1 MGLKHPFL
9 VFQLFVPPG
18 QHVSFEIGF
27 SDAEATR
34 RRLFFSSSFAE
45 PRPSSLH
52 CQVPL
57 PETLVVPG
65 RWNNLVLHLPSL
77 AHFLFEPQSVEFRA
91 VESVAVGATCKL
103 RKIFTLRAPPPRAPT
118 TLPLQ
123 AIARTH
129 ERGADLDGGG
139 HDARRFDDSSG
150 GHSHASGGRSHSSE
164 DERDARESEREGG
177 GARRNLPRMVRA
189 TLRETTTG
197 EASRAR
203 VVARANGRAAATG
216 TRAPS
221 FAPSFAGGP
230 FAPSFAPSFA
240 GAPAPPSLEVSPHS
254 LELGRPPEP
263 IHRGCDFLPGVDRAT
278 TLVDADTL
286 AAHCDGTRSAGA
298 LFGGSF
304 GSGAAQFGRWEEA
317 SPDRRAAT
325 SVGRARDFNFVG
337 ASEPGVDAGSP
348 GFGGG
353 PAAARGARSMM
364 SRPFTT
370 NDADGRRRRAAGGD
384 RDWHLAFGSRSPAPS
399 RAGSG
404 RKPKPTHS
412 RAADDLNRGGK
423 GGGGAPGPSSP
434 HGFGFGPPGGVFGAA
449 VSGSPISKP
458 PLFDESLASLG
469 DLALE
474 RSSRANTNTPRGRD
488 EKKEKAGAASAPLS
502 LSLRRAGSYDAER
515 YLSGEGGAGASF
527 SPPGGSPTARR
538 GRRSFAESDEDSGG
552 RGSRSSLSRS
562 LPAPSRGSGSGAF
575 RGSEDVANPWLPG
588 SSGITGARRDR
599 YDDEDRY
606 DGDDAN
612 DAYGPA
618 PDEPEDA
625 YDSHDSAELA
635 AGAMS
640 RGGSRRGGTEALDA
654 SSASELLRRSA
665 SSPTPAR
672 SARPRGG
679 AAGEDFFDRSRGGGI
694 GGGGIGIGGVSG
706 NTSDVEAFSDGEEA
720 DGGIL
725 GVAAALNDPRSPYE
739 GGRAKTVTADGAH
752 TWSDSN
758 GIAYFDGT
766 GVSGGPGGAK
776 EEEEGFG
783 GSGPPGASSFRVFP
797 EGAFLP
803 RGGSAERGE
812 TPIPGRAPPPA
823 GHGQNYRLFTPD
835 LVMVSDEPTKPRPS
849 GDSSAPRGPGEG
861 GANGAG
867 KTNGTTTTEAEAPTK
882 VGALP
887 TEDGDAGEGAVGEG
901 AAGDETGGAGDETGA
916 AGDETGAAADLD
928 LIYDPI
934 LNFYYDPKDGKYY
947 ELVP

>member
-77 AHFLFEPQSVEFRA
+77 ARFLFEPQSVEFRA

-139 HDARRFDDSSG
+139 HARRFDDSSG

-164 DERDARESEREGG
+164 DERDARESEREG

-203 VVARANGRAAATG
+203 VVARANGRAATG

-221 FAPSFAGGP
+221 FAGGP
-230 FAPSFAPSFA
+230 FA

-286 AAHCDGTRSAGA
+286 AAHCDGTRSAGG

-353 PAAARGARSMM
+353 PSAARGARSMM

-370 NDADGRRRRAAGGD
+370 NDADGRRRRGIVAGGGAPGTPGRRRAAGGD

-404 RKPKPTHS
+404 RKPTHS
-412 RAADDLNRGGK
+412 RAADDLNRGGR

-474 RSSRANTNTPRGRD
+474 RSRANTNTPRD
-488 EKKEKAGAASAPLS
+488 EKKEKAAGASSAPLS

-640 RGGSRRGGTEALDA
+640 RGGSRRGGAEALDA
-654 SSASELLRRSA
+654 FSASELLRRSA

-694 GGGGIGIGGVSG
+694 GGGGIGGVSG
-706 NTSDVEAFSDGEEA
+706 NKSDFEAFSDGEEA

-783 GSGPPGASSFRVFP
+783 GSGPGASSFRVFP

-803 RGGSAERGE
+803 REGGSAERGE

-887 TEDGDAGEGAVGEG
+887 TEDGDAGEGGGEG

-916 AGDETGAAADLD
+916 AAELD